1 MGSVLV
7 FVFFET
13 LGADA
18 SRWIDIGQ
26 LVRPID
32 KLTNLRQVFRMIASR
47 PRAAFPALKLV
58 RPKRMYEQIA
68 EQIEALIRSG
78 SFAPG
83 SRLPAERELAETIGV
98 SRPSIREA
106 LIALETAGLIETR
119 VGDGTYV
126 GSTAAIASGLPWTR
140 NRDFGPGPLEQF
152 VARQAIEPAC
162 AELAARTATPVQ
174 LDRLQASYDRMERT
188 IARGE
193 NPAAEH
199 ARFHVLI
206 AEAANNTVLENVA
219 RELWRL
225 RAGEMWETLRRRVEA
240 PDVLAL
246 GLSFRRHLLSCLR
259 ARDAAGAR
267 AAMQSHLDRVGAL
280 YFGPEDPAPATR
292 PATPA
297 KTRRKR

>member
-1 MGSVLV
+1 MIRRKAIRRMQS
-7 FVFFET
+7 
-13 LGADA
+13 
-18 SRWIDIGQ
+18 GQ

-32 KLTNLRQVFRMIASR
+32 TLTNFAEAARMMSPRLRAS
-47 PRAAFPALKLV
+47 FPALKLV

-83 SRLPAERELAETIGV
+83 SRLPAERELAELIGV

-126 GSTAAIASGLPWTR
+126 GPTAAIAAGLPWTR
-140 NRDFGPGPLEQF
+140 SRDYGPGPLEQF
-152 VARQAIEPAC
+152 VARRAIEPAC
-162 AELAARTATPVQ
+162 AELAALAATPAQ
-174 LDRLQASYDRMERT
+174 LDRLDASYARMAAV
-188 IARGE
+188 IAAGQ

-206 AEAANNTVLENVA
+206 AEAANNSVLENVA

-240 PDVLAL
+240 PEMLAL
-246 GLSFRRHLLSCLR
+246 GMAFRRRLIGCLR

-267 AAMQSHLDRVGAL
+267 AAMEAHLDRVGAL
-280 YFGPEDPAPATR
+280 YFGSEDQMPAQDR
-292 PATPA
+292 QKTPP
-297 KTRRKR
+297 TRRKR